1 LGARQA
7 ESRGPE
13 HVVIQYRR
21 SQLSFADGLIAEE
34 VTDLWEPWMRHAD
47 EAIDDDQLLEIVHT
61 ALSQRCQKS
70 KTRGRPGASAE
81 VILRLLLLQH
91 IRDWSY
97 EELAREVRANLVYRE
112 FTRIGGGKVPD
123 DKSMSR
129 FGRQL
134 GPEVVEKLHQRV
146 VSMAQEKK
154 VIQGRKLRVDT
165 TVVETNIHYPTDS
178 TLLSDGVRVLTRVM
192 KKVTAVVGQT
202 GTQLR
207 DRTRSVKHRILEIAR
222 ASRDKS
228 EKGQQKLAAA
238 YGKLLETT
246 SRVVGQAKKF
256 SAEIASKVKRGPRKV
271 VQKARRQLDEM
282 IPRVQQVLRQT
293 RQRVLGGDT
302 RAEGKIVSVFELQ
315 TEVIRKGKAG
325 KPTEFGKLVKIQEA
339 ENQIVTHYEVFDERP
354 SDSALL
360 TPSIER
366 HIEQF
371 GHAPRMAVADAG
383 FFSAANEAKAEE
395 LGVKWVAV
403 PSQSTKS
410 QQRKQRQ
417 KQRWFKKAQ
426 KWRTGCEGRISVLK
440 RRHGV
445 NRSRYKGT
453 AGMRRFVGLGVI
465 ADNLIN
471 IGHVL
476 LASAKAKA

>member
-1 LGARQA
+1 MIKTHRA
-7 ESRGPE
+7 
-13 HVVIQYRR
+13 
-21 SQLSFADGLIAEE
+21 QLDLSDEFIAGFIAEQTE
-34 VTDLWEPWMRHAD
+34 ELWEPWMRQVDQALDD
-47 EAIDDDQLLEIVHT
+47 ERLLEIIQD
-61 ALSQRCQKS
+61 AWNRLCKKS
-70 KTRGRPGASAE
+70 KTRGRPGTPAE
-81 VILRLLLLQH
+81 VILRLLLLKH

-97 EELAREVRANLVYRE
+97 EELEREVRANFVYRQ
-112 FTRIGGGKVPD
+112 FTRIGGGRVPD

-129 FGRQL
+129 FSRQL
-134 GPEVVEKLHQRV
+134 GPAVIEKLHQCV
-146 VSMAQEKK
+146 VTIAQEKK

-178 TLLSDGVRVLTRVM
+178 TLLGDGVRVLTRVM
-192 KKVTAVVGQT
+192 KKVTEAAGQM
-202 GTQLR
+202 GTAMR
-207 DRTRSVKHRILEIAR
+207 DRSRSIKRRILEIAR
-222 ASRDKS
+222 ASRDLS
-228 EKGQQKLAAA
+228 EKGKQKRTAA
-238 YGKLLETT
+238 YGKLLAVT

-256 SAEIASKVKRGPRKV
+256 SAEIASKVKRGPRKIL
-271 VQKARRQLDEM
+271 QKAKRQLDQM
-282 IPRVQQVLRQT
+282 IPHVEQVMRQT

-302 RAEGKIVSVFELQ
+302 RAEGKIVSVFEPQ

-339 ENQIVTHYEVFDERP
+339 ENQIVTHYEVFEQRP

-371 GHAPRMAVADAG
+371 GHAPQMATADAG
-383 FFSAANEAKAEE
+383 FFSAANEAKAEQ
-395 LGVKWVAV
+395 LGVKQVAV

-410 QQRKQRQ
+410 PQRKQRQ
-417 KQRWFKKAQ
+417 KERWFKKAQ

-445 NRSRYKGT
+445 RRSRYRGT
-453 AGMRRFVGLGVI
+453 DGMRRFVGLGVI

-471 IGHVL
+471 LGHVL
-476 LASAKAKA
+476 LAKVKG